1 MYDRLADWFHLL
13 TPPAD
18 YAAEAAEILRL
29 LETHVEGPLVTALEL
44 GSGGGN
50 VASHLAARLRLTLTD
65 ISPQM
70 LALSRSINPGLEHIE
85 GDMRTLRLGRTFD
98 AVIAHDAITYMA
110 GEADLRAALETAYLH
125 LRMGGA
131 AVFMPDWVRDT
142 YQPRTEHGGTDEGS
156 RGLRYLEWDRDLAV
170 RQRCGPDRL
179 HHRHARRGPGRR
191 PPRRPH
197 ARHLRPLDLAGT
209 ACRRGLRA
217 APRGRRPGA
226 GHLHRPAPR
235 QLDRPGTRRPPSSAR
250 IPDHHSRSM
259 GCWAVPSGS
268 PAQVVLVG
276 SAAWC

>member
-1 MYDRLADWFHLL
+1 MDDRTPLMYDRLADWFHLL

-29 LETHVEGPLVTALEL
+29 LEAHVEGPLVTALEL

-110 GEADLRAALETAYLH
+110 SEADLRAALETAYLH

-156 RGLRYLEWDRDLAV
+156 RGLRYLEWDRDLASDSDVV
-170 RQRCGPDRL
+170 RTDYIIVTRDADQVAV
-179 HHRHARRGPGRR
+179 HHDVHTLGIFARSTWLGLLADVGFE
-191 PPRRPH
+191 PRRVDGDQG
-197 ARHLRPLDLAGT
+197 LDIFI
-209 ACRRGLRA
+209 GLRRA
-217 APRGRRPGA
+217 S
-226 GHLHRPAPR
+226 RPAR
-235 QLDRPGTRRPPSSAR
+235 D
-250 IPDHHSRSM
+250 
-259 GCWAVPSGS
+259 
-268 PAQVVLVG
+268 PATALER
-276 SAAWC
+276 